1 MQFLWVEGPLLSGV
15 SFDFL
20 FFSFGG
26 GKLIIREGLNKM
38 EDIHGGEAARMMMQ
52 QQQQV
57 HYLQEEHHGLHH
69 MSNGIVG
76 GHNNLMNH
84 HDEDNGGGAVVVGIG
99 SEVMDADAPTD
110 PPHLSDHH
118 GASLPVSAN
127 DNLCSNNSNQ
137 LTLSFQGQV
146 YVFDSVSPEKVPT

>member
-1 MQFLWVEGPLLSGV
+1 
-15 SFDFL
+15 
-20 FFSFGG
+20 
-26 GKLIIREGLNKM
+26 
-38 EDIHGGEAARMMMQ
+38 MMMQ

-84 HDEDNGGGAVVVGIG
+84 HDEDNGGGAVVVVGIG
-99 SEVMDADAPTD
+99 SEVMDADALAPTD

-127 DNLCSNNSNQ
+127 DNLCSNNNNQ